1 MYWLY
6 NKIKAQ
12 EKTDH
17 NTKQGSSLW
26 VNLVDVEQLLE
37 DASVRN
43 GRCGSD
49 PLRWRRYSDV
59 GFTQPTWVLAFAEK
73 VATTIRNFIML
84 ACYLSFF
91 FTTSI
96 LRGKDFIWVE
106 WSMFDNSEQH
116 FTVFLVNANETQISL
131 LWISSNWFQ
140 PQSDLFV
147 SASKLKMYSNDL
159 KSQNLIDISEK
170 HMYIISRSFSV
181 LEFTL

>member
-73 VATTIRNFIML
+73 VAMTIRNFIML

-91 FTTSI
+91 FHYKYFKRERFHLGGMKYVWQ
-96 LRGKDFIWVE
+96 LRATF
-106 WSMFDNSEQH
+106 
-116 FTVFLVNANETQISL
+116 
-131 LWISSNWFQ
+131 
-140 PQSDLFV
+140 
-147 SASKLKMYSNDL
+147 Y
-159 KSQNLIDISEK
+159 
-170 HMYIISRSFSV
+170 SFSC
-181 LEFTL
+181 ECKWNPNIFTMDQFKLISAPVWFICLSQQTENLFK